1 MPRFEFWEWI
11 QNFDI
16 KDRTPE
22 NYRQKTAFIPQNLQQ
37 RCSKTHS
44 KADSCQFYTA
54 SAASLFRYG
63 RRRWASLSWAYRSE
77 PKLLCLIITV
87 MLVLYKQLTK
97 CMFFGY
103 LLYFPVL
110 SCEICSV
117 CSTQNWRKESFRV
130 HICFFCRTVEWMEL
144 NGFLVGKSRTTKY
157 FSCSRLALIDG
168 SHVMSLNTYYSDILC
183 WAELLQ
189 EKLPCVFC

>member
-1 MPRFEFWEWI
+1 MCDFEVIISRLKSEWEVLKLTFFVPRFEFWEWI

-77 PKLLCLIITV
+77 PKLLCLVITV
-87 MLVLYKQLTK
+87 IFVLYKQLTN
-97 CMFFGY
+97 CMFFSY
-103 LLYFPVL
+103 LWYFNAFLWNLL
-110 SCEICSV
+110 SLLH
-117 CSTQNWRKESFRV
+117 T
-130 HICFFCRTVEWMEL
+130 EL
-144 NGFLVGKSRTTKY
+144 EEGIF
-157 FSCSRLALIDG
+157 
-168 SHVMSLNTYYSDILC
+168 
-183 WAELLQ
+183 
-189 EKLPCVFC
+189 